1 MLERVCMRSDGVRND
16 QRIPGRALCLMEK
29 RLGLIARCFRG
40 RAGRRRDDSAG
51 VEPLANEPPV
61 GATRPAR
68 LARCDRETLPDTHRR
83 VYALFR
89 PAHRAYTAHPSAP
102 RPSSYP
108 RALDRSRNGVR
119 AWGRRAD
126 WSRLVYPVKR

>member
-16 QRIPGRALCLMEK
+16 SQRIPGRALCLMEK

-40 RAGRRRDDSAG
+40 RAGRRRDDSA
-51 VEPLANEPPV
+51 VSNRSLTNRQSAPRVP
-61 GATRPAR
+61 R